1 MKNRIYPLSL
11 LVLATFAIWASAQ
24 HWNILMPSFKLDAQK
39 DRMKKMSLAQTIEGR
54 FEQEFLMTR
63 DPATNTIPRE
73 RLLTAY
79 RIAQEK
85 RALMALAERAIPIYW
100 QERGPN
106 NVGGRTRGL
115 IFDANDPTGHT
126 VWAAGVAGGLWR
138 TTNIQVAAPTW
149 ILVDDFFA
157 NLAIMTIAQ
166 DPSNANR
173 MYFGTGEEN
182 LNFGDPVRGLGIW
195 RSMDGG
201 VNWARLPGAFANV
214 YKIVIANDG
223 TVYAGTDAGL
233 QISTDGIN
241 FLPVAQVTGFVPDVE
256 IAANGDVFATQLGGN
271 IFRLQAGTWIALNSP
286 NFPAGFRRI
295 EIACAP
301 SNALTLYA
309 SFGKAAAPNQGI
321 CQGVFLSTDGGGTW
335 QTQTVPPAYG
345 GQAWYN
351 FAMSVDPN
359 NASRLFLGGQGLS
372 VSGDMGSTWT
382 QVMGVH
388 ADHHT
393 VTFRQGNSNEIVFSN
408 DGGVYYCTNGTN
420 ANPTLAARNNLYN
433 VTQFYTNAIHPNS
446 GSNYML
452 GGTQDNG
459 TPQFNAAGISSTI
472 EAPGTGGDGAY
483 CFIDQDNP
491 MIQVAASQNR
501 RFYASNNGGSSFNT
515 VISSKA
521 ATLFITPAEYDD
533 ANDILYLSDNVDTL
547 GRLSGVGAA
556 NTFVLERVA
565 AFGGQQASAIAVSPN
580 TPNRLFVGTTGGR
593 VVRIDNA
600 HLGTFTANVL
610 SSPRNANISCILV
623 EPGNDNHLIATFSNY
638 GAAGQVFESTDG
650 GTMWTNL
657 TNDLPDMPV
666 RWAMFHPFDED
677 KVLLATELGVWS
689 TDDLDGVNTEW
700 WPSNNFGLANVR
712 VDMLQYRP
720 SDHLV
725 AAATHGRG
733 MFTTDYFTLLNTC
746 LPSLNI
752 SGAVMPGIYMAEDF
766 IVSDGV
772 IAPSKKVIYHAGNR
786 IQLTPGFHAQRG
798 SDFWALIEACGIGP
812 TPNDAQDPSNLM
824 NRTHDQKIISSTSL
838 ALLCSPNPVTY
849 QLRVEFDL
857 PTDGVYSLYVR
868 DIQGKLV
875 ESLASQENRAAGHY
889 QVELNAINYHAGI
902 YVISLQSSTG
912 AISKQFVVSR

>member
-1 MKNRIYPLSL
+1 
-11 LVLATFAIWASAQ
+11 
-24 HWNILMPSFKLDAQK
+24 
-39 DRMKKMSLAQTIEGR
+39 
-54 FEQEFLMTR
+54 
-63 DPATNTIPRE
+63 
-73 RLLTAY
+73 
-79 RIAQEK
+79 
-85 RALMALAERAIPIYW
+85 
-100 QERGPN
+100 
-106 NVGGRTRGL
+106 
-115 IFDANDPTGHT
+115 
-126 VWAAGVAGGLWR
+126 
-138 TTNIQVAAPTW
+138 
-149 ILVDDFFA
+149 
-157 NLAIMTIAQ
+157 
-166 DPSNANR
+166 
-173 MYFGTGEEN
+173 
-182 LNFGDPVRGLGIW
+182 
-195 RSMDGG
+195 
-201 VNWARLPGAFANV
+201 
-214 YKIVIANDG
+214 
-223 TVYAGTDAGL
+223 
-233 QISTDGIN
+233 
-241 FLPVAQVTGFVPDVE
+241 
-256 IAANGDVFATQLGGN
+256 
-271 IFRLQAGTWIALNSP
+271 
-286 NFPAGFRRI
+286 
-295 EIACAP
+295 
-301 SNALTLYA
+301 
-309 SFGKAAAPNQGI
+309 
-321 CQGVFLSTDGGGTW
+321 
-335 QTQTVPPAYG
+335 
-345 GQAWYN
+345 
-351 FAMSVDPN
+351 
-359 NASRLFLGGQGLS
+359 
-372 VSGDMGSTWT
+372 
-382 QVMGVH
+382 
-388 ADHHT
+388 
-393 VTFRQGNSNEIVFSN
+393 
-408 DGGVYYCTNGTN
+408 
-420 ANPTLAARNNLYN
+420 
-433 VTQFYTNAIHPNS
+433 
-446 GSNYML
+446 
-452 GGTQDNG
+452 
-459 TPQFNAAGISSTI
+459 
-472 EAPGTGGDGAY
+472 
-483 CFIDQDNP
+483 
-491 MIQVAASQNR
+491 
-501 RFYASNNGGSSFNT
+501 
-515 VISSKA
+515 
-521 ATLFITPAEYDD
+521 
-533 ANDILYLSDNVDTL
+533 LSDNVDTL